1 MAQRSSPILPLTSGI
16 GTVSPVNVGG
26 PGSAEEAFRNQQGVL
41 QRLLSGLGGGNN
53 VSLEDLARS
62 QFRDRQDLATGLES
76 AGSSRFSPGQSI
88 DITGQSNQIL
98 PPGFSSTD
106 LTPIPGSIGM
116 SEVPVT
122 GAPDLSTAQSGLRR
136 GPLGLDMTA
145 IDDNPFSISAPMPS
159 DEANRLASL
168 FGITPKGQQSFSDLI
183 SGIGR
188 IIAPRETPR
197 ERKERAAKGEEFKRS
212 EDAIGGTLF
221 GDAVNVTPAQ
231 AQETAGI
238 LTKLIQDSAT
248 RGGAEAA
255 GERAETAVTD
265 GEKSSTTVQG
275 DVTDI
280 TDQPD
285 DLVETDPR
293 FGAETAPTTR
303 SFGPDEQTTESNI
316 YSDLMKTST
325 NSVLEALGKAPEGA
339 KSIDDY
345 KKIFSDATGIDISG
359 QPDNSAAL
367 TAFGLALMQNKA
379 GKGFNVGKIL
389 SETGA
394 AGEKALPLMVQ
405 AKKDAKASQLA
416 AGQFALT
423 QQSKDAATRTAFIT
437 DQVNYLRDRR
447 DKINDDM
454 VARIN
459 ATEDIRLKAKL
470 KAEGDY
476 QNHLYNRQIKL
487 LELNNKAAKGQFKT
501 GDKTTF
507 KPITGMDNLTL
518 TMGVRESDGQPVYKF
533 PAEEASRFGV
543 ALADVNDGLRSLDE
557 MSSLISD
564 VANATGGITGGLAM
578 ERLNSWSRSIG
589 FKNIF
594 EDPDGGSATKL
605 ADADAIKKRVIAQY
619 KRFLSQETGNGISEG
634 DVTRLENAL
643 GDIRMFENPDVAL
656 RRIEETRA
664 IFMGRKSQLVNE
676 IEGFDDRDLYLSE
689 KQYEKTMR
697 GLAADIDAAYYYD
710 KGGDQ
715 GDRSTMMSE
724 IFDITEDADGMQTYR
739 LKSS

>member
-16 GTVSPVNVGG
+16 GAVSPVNVGG
-26 PGSAEEAFRNQQGVL
+26 PGSAEEAFRNEQGLL
-41 QRLLSGLGGGNN
+41 QRLFSGLGGGGNRAP
-53 VSLEDLARS
+53 SLSDISGGYYVDQR
-62 QFRDRQDLATGLES
+62 G
-76 AGSSRFSPGQSI
+76 AGSAVPAQPRQM
-88 DITGQSNQIL
+88 L
-98 PPGFSSTD
+98 
-106 LTPIPGSIGM
+106 GM
-116 SEVPVT
+116 
-122 GAPDLSTAQSGLRR
+122 PDESSGL
-136 GPLGLDMTA
+136 GVLGEDPTMLPFG
-145 IDDNPFSISAPMPS
+145 IDRAVG
-159 DEANRLASL
+159 ALGSL
-168 FGITPKGQQSFSDLI
+168 FQAGPAAQPQ
-183 SGIGR
+183 R
-188 IIAPRETPR
+188 IIGQPDDLVEVNPRFGANLGSLSDPR
-197 ERKERAAKGEEFKRS
+197 DS
-212 EDAIGGTLF
+212 MGGTLF
-221 GDAVNVTPAQ
+221 GDPVQTTPAQ
-231 AQETAGI
+231 DQETAGI

-248 RGGAEAA
+248 RGGAETAA
-255 GERAETAVTD
+255 TD
-265 GEKSSTTVQG
+265 GKESSTTIQG

-437 DQVNYLRDRR
+437 NQVNYLRDRR

-470 KAEGDY
+470 EADAKY
-476 QNHLYNRQIKL
+476 QNYLYDRQIKL

-501 GDKTTF
+501 SDKVTF
-507 KPITGMDNLTL
+507 KPITGMDNLSL
-518 TMGVRESDGQPVYKF
+518 TMGVREIDGQPVYKF

-634 DVTRLENAL
+634 DVTRLEDAL

-676 IEGFDDRDLYLSE
+676 IEGFDDRDLYLSQ
-689 KQYEKTMR
+689 KQYDKTMR

>member
-1 MAQRSSPILPLTSGI
+1 MAQRSSPILPITSGI
-16 GTVSPVNVGG
+16 GAVSPVNVGG
-26 PGSAEEAFRNQQGVL
+26 PGSAEEAFRNEQGLL
-41 QRLLSGLGGGNN
+41 QRLFSGLGGGGNRAP
-53 VSLEDLARS
+53 SLSDISGGYYADQR
-62 QFRDRQDLATGLES
+62 G
-76 AGSSRFSPGQSI
+76 AGSAIPSATSPAMSPSELDDFAGLSI
-88 DITGQSNQIL
+88 AGALGPSSVPTPSEIL
-98 PPGFSSTD
+98 SSLFRAGPAARPQANVRQPDD
-106 LTPIPGSIGM
+106 LVETIPS
-116 SEVPVT
+116 PFD
-122 GAPDLSTAQSGLRR
+122 DLSGFNIDPR
-136 GPLGLDMTA
+136 G
-145 IDDNPFSISAPMPS
+145 SV
-159 DEANRLASL
+159 
-168 FGITPKGQQSFSDLI
+168 
-183 SGIGR
+183 
-188 IIAPRETPR
+188 
-197 ERKERAAKGEEFKRS
+197 
-212 EDAIGGTLF
+212 GGTLF
-221 GDAVNVTPAQ
+221 GDPVETTPAQ

-248 RGGAEAA
+248 RGGAETAA
-255 GERAETAVTD
+255 TD
-265 GEKSSTTVQG
+265 GKESSTTDERQG
-275 DVTDI
+275 
-280 TDQPD
+280 
-285 DLVETDPR
+285 
-293 FGAETAPTTR
+293 PTT
-303 SFGPDEQTTESNI
+303 SDPYAIQDKIGQSTGLGETQTTETQTTESNI

-518 TMGVRESDGQPVYKF
+518 TMGVRESDGQPVFKF
-533 PAEEASRFGV
+533 PAEEAARFGV
-543 ALADVNDGLRSLDE
+543 ALADVNDGLRSLDD
-557 MSSLISD
+557 MSALISN
-564 VANATGGITGGLAM
+564 VANQPGGVTGQKAI
-578 ERLNSWSRSIG
+578 EVLNGWSRSLG
-589 FKNIF
+589 FDNIYY
-594 EDPDGGSATKL
+594 DPDAKTATPL

-643 GDIRMFENPDVAL
+643 GDVNWFANPDVAL
-656 RRIEETRA
+656 QRIEETRA
-664 IFMGRKSQLVNE
+664 IFMGRKSQLVSE
-676 IEGFDDRDLYLSE
+676 IESFDDRDLYLSE

-697 GLAADIDAAYYYD
+697 GLAGDIDAAYYYD
-710 KGGDQ
+710 KSGGS
-715 GDRSTMMSE
+715 GRSAMMSE

>member
-1 MAQRSSPILPLTSGI
+1 MAQRSSPILPITSGI
-16 GTVSPVNVGG
+16 GAVSPVNVGG
-26 PGSAEEAFRNQQGVL
+26 PGSAEEAFRNEQGFL
-41 QRLLSGLGGGNN
+41 QRLFSGLGGGP
-53 VSLEDLARS
+53 SLADISE
-62 QFRDRQDLATGLES
+62 G
-76 AGSSRFSPGQSI
+76 RFAEVPGQLSLQRGIGPAASASPATSSVMSPSELDDFAGLSI
-88 DITGQSNQIL
+88 GGAEGPSSVPTPSEI
-98 PPGFSSTD
+98 FSSLFRAGPAARPQANVRQPDD
-106 LTPIPGSIGM
+106 LVETIPS
-116 SEVPVT
+116 PFD
-122 GAPDLSTAQSGLRR
+122 DLSGFNIDPR
-136 GPLGLDMTA
+136 G
-145 IDDNPFSISAPMPS
+145 SV
-159 DEANRLASL
+159 
-168 FGITPKGQQSFSDLI
+168 
-183 SGIGR
+183 
-188 IIAPRETPR
+188 
-197 ERKERAAKGEEFKRS
+197 
-212 EDAIGGTLF
+212 GGTLF
-221 GDAVNVTPAQ
+221 GDPVKTTPAQ

-248 RGGAEAA
+248 RGGAETAA
-255 GERAETAVTD
+255 TD
-265 GEKSSTTVQG
+265 SKKSSTTVQG

-518 TMGVRESDGQPVYKF
+518 TMGVRESDGQPVFKF
-533 PAEEASRFGV
+533 PAEEAARFGV
-543 ALADVNDGLRSLDE
+543 ALADVNDGLRSLDD
-557 MSSLISD
+557 MSALISN
-564 VANATGGITGGLAM
+564 VANQPGGVTGQKAI
-578 ERLNSWSRSIG
+578 EVLNGWSRSLG
-589 FKNIF
+589 FDNIYY
-594 EDPDGGSATKL
+594 DPDAKTATPL

-643 GDIRMFENPDVAL
+643 GDVNWFANPDVAL
-656 RRIEETRA
+656 QRIEETRA
-664 IFMGRKSQLVNE
+664 IFMGRKSQLVSE
-676 IEGFDDRDLYLSE
+676 IESFDDRDLYLSE

-697 GLAADIDAAYYYD
+697 GLAGDIDAAYYYD
-710 KGGDQ
+710 KSGG
-715 GDRSTMMSE
+715 GGRSAMMSE